1 MSVGEAAKLLGVA
14 PSTLRYYESA
24 GLLTALARTDGG
36 QRLFSDVDIEAC
48 RVIECLKMS
57 GLSIK
62 EIKAFM
68 DMVAAGDES
77 LEGRLAL
84 FEARRDALKREM
96 AEMQSVL
103 DVLEFKCWYY
113 GTAVAAGTEDAVR
126 GLSEEDIPAEHRA
139 GCARLKGMHGE

>member
-1 MSVGEAAKLLGVA
+1 MTIRQFALLCGCN
-14 PSTLRYYESA
+14 PQTLRYYDRE
-24 GLLTALARTDGG
+24 GLLPGTERQSGIRKFGEQQLEAL
-36 QRLFSDVDIEAC
+36 

-126 GLSEEDIPAEHRA
+126 GLSEEAIPAEHRA
-139 GCARLKGMHGE
+139 GCARLKGMRGE